1 MKEEATGECKILHEK
16 ELHNSRLSSIIIR
29 NGQIKV
35 NEMAGDCGAHGRD
48 VQQESLKEGG
58 SLEDVDVDAMLL
70 LKLIMKRQDEGVDWI
85 HLA

>member
-48 VQQESLKEGG
+48 V
-58 SLEDVDVDAMLL
+58 
-70 LKLIMKRQDEGVDWI
+70 
-85 HLA
+85 